1 MRAGSIIGLRA
12 FLACRCLWATQAQ
25 QQARIRLLQAR
36 QASTDGRSTAMAATL
51 TFWDRNPPYAAVA
64 IARLGDVAVSAM
76 PDPKA
81 TKETVPTLTVA
92 GETFT
97 GVMILKYLARAS
109 CKRDELYGSDALT
122 SCQVDHWLETATG
135 IVSGATLEAQ
145 CVALN
150 DYLTLR
156 TFLVGYGLTLADLAV
171 WGQLQGSPLWKKI
184 RTGGKVPH
192 LARWFSFC
200 AEVPQV
206 KAAVEEL
213 ESLGKKGGAPGAAAG
228 KGAGGAAGGDG
239 KKAVAGGAAAADGP
253 VNADGGGSFDIGLPG
268 AEEGKVV
275 TRFPPEPSGYLHIGH
290 AKAALLNQYFA
301 DMYKGKLLV
310 RFDDTNPS
318 KEKDEFVEN
327 IMKDIAD
334 LGLRYEKLT
343 YTSDYFPQLLE
354 LGEKMIKAG
363 LMYADD
369 TPVEQMRDERLK
381 GIESSC
387 RNRSVEENLRV
398 WEEMKSGT
406 EAGLATAMRF
416 KIDMKSVN
424 GTMRDPVA
432 FRCNLTHHW
441 RTGTKYKVYPTY
453 DCACPFV
460 DAVEGVTHALR
471 TSEYR
476 DREEQYYWILTA
488 YQKVW
493 PGLPHVHI
501 WDYSRLNFVNT
512 VLSKRKLTWFV
523 ETGRVDG
530 WNDPRM
536 PTVQGILRRG
546 MQIEALKEFILS
558 QGASKN
564 ITFQEWDKI
573 WTINKKL
580 IDPVCPRHTAIEEEG
595 KVLLKLED
603 GPTEP
608 EVVVVPRHKK
618 HPPAGK
624 KALTRANQIW
634 IEQVDAATLTDGEEV
649 TLMDWGN
656 AIITSITKDPATGA
670 VTALG
675 GKLNLGGDVK
685 KTRLKLTWL
694 AAVPQCE
701 VVTLQLLDFD
711 HLITKK
717 KVEEDDNFMDLV
729 TPVTKFEKVAVGD
742 PNMRTLQKGEVLQLE
757 RKGYYIV
764 DEPYGVKGAGRPI
777 VLFCIPD
784 GRTKN
789 MSKSAAAPPS

>member
-1 MRAGSIIGLRA
+1 
-12 FLACRCLWATQAQ
+12 
-25 QQARIRLLQAR
+25 
-36 QASTDGRSTAMAATL
+36 MAATL
-51 TFWDRNPPYAAVA
+51 SFWDRSPPFAALAV
-64 IARLGDVAVSAM
+64 ARLGDVAVAAS

-81 TKETVPTLTVA
+81 TKETVPTLVVA

-97 GVMILKYLARAS
+97 GSMILKYLARAS
-109 CKRDELYGSDALT
+109 AKKDELYGADALQA
-122 SCQVDHWLETATG
+122 CQVDQWLETAAG
-135 IVSGATLEAQ
+135 IVSGAGLEAQ
-145 CVALN
+145 CSALN

-156 TFLVGYGLTLADLAV
+156 TFLVGYSLTVADLAV

-192 LARWFSFC
+192 LARWFTFC
-200 AEVPQV
+200 SELPQV
-206 KAAVEEL
+206 RSAVNEL
-213 ESLGKKGGAPGAAAG
+213 EALGKKGGPAAA
-228 KGAGGAAGGDG
+228 A
-239 KKAVAGGAAAADGP
+239 AAAADGGKKGAAGAAGAGAA
-253 VNADGGGSFDIGLPG
+253 NGSGATGAGATDGGGSFDIGLPG

-334 LGLRYEKLT
+334 LGLRYDRLT

-354 LGEKMIKAG
+354 LGEKLIRSG
-363 LMYADD
+363 VMYADD
-369 TPVEQMRDERLK
+369 TPVEAMRDQRMK
-381 GIESSC
+381 GIESAC
-387 RNRSVEENLRV
+387 RGRTVEENLAI
-398 WEEMKSGT
+398 WEEMKAGS
-406 EAGLATAMRF
+406 EVGLANAMRF

-460 DAVEGVTHALR
+460 DAIEGVTHALR

-476 DREEQYYWILTA
+476 DREEQYYWILSA
-488 YQKVW
+488 YHKVW

-523 ETGRVDG
+523 DTGRVDG

-546 MQIEALKEFILS
+546 LRIEALKEFILS

-580 IDPVCPRHTAIEEEG
+580 IDPVCPRHTAVEEEG
-595 KVLLKLED
+595 RVLLTLED
-603 GPTEP
+603 GPAEP
-608 EVVVVPRHKK
+608 EVVVVARHKK

-624 KALTRANQIW
+624 KAVTRARQLW
-634 IEQVDAATLTDGEEV
+634 IDQADATTLSEGEEV
-649 TLMDWGN
+649 TLMEWGN
-656 AIITSITKDPATGA
+656 AVVKTITRDPTTGA

-675 GKLNLGGDVK
+675 GVLNLSGDVK

-694 AAVPQCE
+694 AADPSCE
-701 VVTLQLLDFD
+701 LVTLKLVDFD
-711 HLITKK
+711 YLITKK

-729 TPVTKFEKVAVGD
+729 NPTTKFEKTALGD

-764 DEPYGVKGAGRPI
+764 DEPHRGAGAPI
-777 VLFCIPD
+777 VLFNIPD
-784 GRTKN
+784 GRAKSTATKGTT
-789 MSKSAAAPPS
+789 A

>member
-1 MRAGSIIGLRA
+1 MS
-12 FLACRCLWATQAQ
+12 
-25 QQARIRLLQAR
+25 
-36 QASTDGRSTAMAATL
+36 ATL
-51 TFWDRNPPYAAVA
+51 SFWERNPPYAALA
-64 IARLGDVAVSAM
+64 IARLGEVPVAAV

-81 TKETVPTLTVA
+81 TKETIPTLSVS
-92 GETFT
+92 GESFT
-97 GVMILKYLARAS
+97 GTMILKYLARAS
-109 CKRDELYGSDALT
+109 TKRDELYGSDALVA
-122 SCQVDHWLETATG
+122 CQVDNWLDTASG
-135 IVSGATLEAQ
+135 IVSGAALESQ
-145 CVALN
+145 CSALN

-156 TFLVGYGLTLADLAV
+156 TFLVGYNLTIADLAV
-171 WGQLQGSPLWKKI
+171 WGQLHASPLWKKV

-192 LARWFSFC
+192 LARWFTFC
-200 AEVPQV
+200 SEVPQV
-206 KAAVEEL
+206 RSAVEEL
-213 ESLGKKGGAPGAAAG
+213 EALGKKGGPAAAGGAKPAAGGGKAAAGADGASSSGNGAAANG
-228 KGAGGAAGGDG
+228 
-239 KKAVAGGAAAADGP
+239 
-253 VNADGGGSFDIGLPG
+253 DGGGSFDIGLPG

-301 DMYKGKLLV
+301 DMYKGRLLV

-354 LGEKMIKAG
+354 LGEKLIRAG
-363 LMYADD
+363 VMYADD
-369 TPVEQMRDERLK
+369 TPVEAMRDQRMK
-381 GIESSC
+381 GVESAC
-387 RNRSVEENLRV
+387 RGRSVEENLAR
-398 WEEMKSGT
+398 WEEMK
-406 EAGLATAMRF
+406 AGSEVGLTNAMRF
-416 KIDMKSVN
+416 KMDMKSTN

-441 RTGTKYKVYPTY
+441 RTGHKYKLYPTY

-476 DREEQYYWILTA
+476 DREEQYYWILAA
-488 YQKVW
+488 YQKLW
-493 PGLPHVHI
+493 PGLPNVHI

-512 VLSKRKLTWFV
+512 LLSKRKLTWFV
-523 ETGRVDG
+523 ETGRVES

-546 MQIEALKEFILS
+546 MRIEALKEFILS

-564 ITFQEWDKI
+564 VTVQEWDKI

-580 IDPVCPRHTAIEEEG
+580 IDPTCPRHTAVEEEG
-595 KVLLKLED
+595 RVLLTLE
-603 GPTEP
+603 GAPEEP
-608 EVVVVPRHKK
+608 EVLVVPRHKK

-624 KALTRANQIW
+624 KALTRSRQLW
-634 IEQVDAATLTDGEEV
+634 LDQVDAAAVSEGEEV

-656 AIITSITKDPATGA
+656 AIIKTITRDPATGA
-670 VTALG
+670 VTAVSGSLH
-675 GKLNLGGDVK
+675 LAGDFK
-685 KTRLKLTWL
+685 KTKLKLTWL
-694 AAVPQCE
+694 AAAEQCE
-701 VVTLQLLDFD
+701 LVALLLVDFD
-711 HLITKK
+711 HLINKK

-729 TPVTKFEKVAVGD
+729 NPTTRFEKAALGD

-764 DEPYGVKGAGRPI
+764 DEPYGAKGAGQPV
-777 VLFCIPD
+777 VLFSIPD
-784 GRTKN
+784 GHTKK
-789 MSKSAAAPPS
+789 MSAPKGGSAALP

>member
-1 MRAGSIIGLRA
+1 
-12 FLACRCLWATQAQ
+12 
-25 QQARIRLLQAR
+25 
-36 QASTDGRSTAMAATL
+36 
-51 TFWDRNPPYAAVA
+51 
-64 IARLGDVAVSAM
+64 
-76 PDPKA
+76 
-81 TKETVPTLTVA
+81 
-92 GETFT
+92 
-97 GVMILKYLARAS
+97 MILKYIARAS
-109 CKRDELYGSDALT
+109 SQRDELYGSDALS
-122 SCQVDHWLETATG
+122 SCQVDQWLETATG

-150 DYLTLR
+150 DYLALR
-156 TFLVGYGLTLADLAV
+156 TFLVGYSLTLADLAV

-200 AEVPQV
+200 SEVPQV
-206 KAAVEEL
+206 RAAVEEL
-213 ESLGKKGGAPGAAAG
+213 ESLGKKGGPGAAGGKAAAAGNAAGDAKKGAAAG
-228 KGAGGAAGGDG
+228 GDS
-239 KKAVAGGAAAADGP
+239 AAAANGGGDS
-253 VNADGGGSFDIGLPG
+253 GGSFDIGLPG
-268 AEEGKVV
+268 AVEGKVV

-334 LGLRYEKLT
+334 LGLRYDRLT

-354 LGEKMIKAG
+354 LGEKLIRAG
-363 LMYADD
+363 IMYADD
-369 TPVEQMRDERLK
+369 TPVEQMREQRMK
-381 GIESSC
+381 SIESAC
-387 RNRSVEENLRV
+387 RGRSVEENLRI
-398 WEEMKSGT
+398 WEEMKAGS
-406 EAGLATAMRF
+406 EVGLANAMRF
-416 KIDMKSVN
+416 KMDMKSVN

-432 FRCNLTHHW
+432 FRCNLSHHW
-441 RTGTKYKVYPTY
+441 RTGNKYKVYPTY

-476 DREEQYYWILTA
+476 DREEQYYWILSA
-488 YQKVW
+488 YQKIW
-493 PGLPHVHI
+493 PGLPNVHI

-523 ETGRVDG
+523 ETGRVEG

-546 MQIEALKEFILS
+546 MRIEALKEFIIS

-580 IDPVCPRHTAIEEEG
+580 IDPVCPRHTAVEEEG
-595 KVLLKLED
+595 KVLLTLED
-603 GPTEP
+603 GPAES

-618 HPPAGK
+618 YPPAGK
-624 KALTRANQIW
+624 KAVTRARQLW
-634 IEQVDAATLTDGEEV
+634 IEQVDAATLKEGEEV
-649 TLMDWGN
+649 TLMEWGN
-656 AIITSITKDPATGA
+656 AIIKTITRDPATGA
-670 VTALG
+670 VTALSG
-675 GKLNLGGDVK
+675 SLNLDGDVK

-701 VVTLQLLDFD
+701 VVQLQLVDFD
-711 HLITKK
+711 YLINKK

-729 TPVTKFEKVAVGD
+729 NNATRFEKLAIGD
-742 PNMRTLQKGEVLQLE
+742 PNMRTLQKGDILQLE

-789 MSKSAAAPPS
+789 MTKGNAAQ